1 VEWKIDYNHKLLN
14 FGVLLQ
20 AHKNKNKSNL
30 IILKVQI
37 DFFFSSRFSCS
48 GIYFFRSESNFDNNN
63 NKTEIK

>member
-1 VEWKIDYNHKLLN
+1 MEWKIDYNHKLLN

-37 DFFFSSRFSCS
+37 DFFSVLVLVVQAFIFLEV
-48 GIYFFRSESNFDNNN
+48 IQAM
-63 NKTEIK
+63 